1 MLKVSQIAILTALAA
16 SFEIVTVL
24 YVRWFPHTFT
34 DPLRGAVAFAAAIP
48 VGWMSVRL
56 LQRAARLLPEQLLA
70 GVCLVGA
77 LAMIADGAILHW
89 APGLYGPDDTVLRF
103 ASAWLLWGYGV
114 SIAIALSLA
123 SAAAKHQPV

>member
-1 MLKVSQIAILTALAA
+1 MLKASQIAILAA
-16 SFEIVTVL
+16 VAAAFEIVTAL
-24 YVRWFPHTFT
+24 YIRWFPDTFT
-34 DPLRGAVAFAAAIP
+34 DPVRGAIAFAAAIP
-48 VGWMSVRL
+48 VGWLSVRL

-77 LAMIADGAILHW
+77 LAMIADGVVLHW
-89 APGLYGPDDTVLRF
+89 VPGLYGHDDTVLRF

-123 SAAAKHQPV
+123 PVVSTRQPA